1 MENLDRMTKAEEILI
16 TPIIDVQ
23 MLFEIIEE
31 ETKIYY
37 TSDSDVDT
45 KRVEK
50 RIFEARN
57 LTKNY
62 LELLN

>member
-1 MENLDRMTKAEEILI
+1 MENLDRMTEAEEILI

-23 MLFEIIEE
+23 MLFEIIDE

-45 KRVEK
+45 NRVEK

>member
-31 ETKIYY
+31 ETK
-37 TSDSDVDT
+37 
-45 KRVEK
+45 RVEK
-50 RIFEARN
+50 RIDEARN

-62 LELLN
+62 LEILN